1 VQNLSRLIVMF
12 LVTSILTGCAAL
24 IGAGAAGGAYE
35 YQNKQQLNKLE
46 EDLKSGNIDHS
57 EYLKRKKL
65 IEEGSI
71 IY

>member
-1 VQNLSRLIVMF
+1 MF

-46 EDLKSGNIDHS
+46 EDLKSGNIDYS

>member
-1 VQNLSRLIVMF
+1 MQNLSRLIVMF

-46 EDLKSGNIDHS
+46 EDLKSGNIDYS